1 MSYSQSILWI
11 NRENRLSLAN
21 FTPNPLVL
29 AIVAHFLCAV
39 AKFPPPTTT
48 VRGTSL
54 PEFPEKLKLTERE
67 KEHDDRRLSERCRKN
82 ILHENREHIGSPI
95 SMLVV
100 TRRLTDLSDLV
111 KDLLTALGL
120 RGLWYLGAR
129 QL

>member
-1 MSYSQSILWI
+1 MI

-29 AIVAHFLCAV
+29 AIAAHFLCAV

-82 ILHENREHIGSPI
+82 ILHENREHIAVGDVKIDGLIRPCEGFADGFGI
-95 SMLVV
+95 ARPLVPRG
-100 TRRLTDLSDLV
+100 T
-111 KDLLTALGL
+111 TALMEADHVFR
-120 RGLWYLGAR
+120 RGKDN
-129 QL
+129 

>member
-1 MSYSQSILWI
+1 MI

-67 KEHDDRRLSERCRKN
+67 KEHDDRRLSQRCRKN
-82 ILHENREHIGSPI
+82 ILHENREHIRSPI

-120 RGLWYLGAR
+120 RGLGYLGAR